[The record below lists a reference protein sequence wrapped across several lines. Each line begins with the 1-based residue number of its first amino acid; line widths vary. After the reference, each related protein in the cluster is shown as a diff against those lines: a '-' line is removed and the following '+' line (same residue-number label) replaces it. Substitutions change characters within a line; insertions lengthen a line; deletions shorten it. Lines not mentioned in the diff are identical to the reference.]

1 MHDGKR
7 VGCELCGLG
16 RMCFPGRL
24 ASASERMMRGLGIRR
39 MQVPRGRT
47 LYRSAEK
54 AQSLYMIRSGCI
66 KELDNSNGRD
76 ATVINFAFPGEMLSL
91 QCLEPATSK
100 TTGVAVEPSFVCA
113 VPLHAFDSIC
123 ATAPWAGVE
132 LIRLI
137 AKAGSAARDSL
148 TLIRDKESHER
159 VAGFLLNVFE
169 RLQLRGLGGREIRL
183 GMSRDDI
190 ANYLGLRSETVS
202 RCFTELARRQLIR
215 VRAKRVEI
223 LKIAELRNVFHP
235 A

>member
-1 MHDGKR
+1 
-7 VGCELCGLG
+7 
-16 RMCFPGRL
+16 
-24 ASASERMMRGLGIRR
+24 
-39 MQVPRGRT
+39 
-47 LYRSAEK
+47 
-54 AQSLYMIRSGCI
+54 MIRSGCI